1 MKLEDIKQFYYQG
14 SYQTLINAVDS
25 NNLNDLDDR
34 IKFIYSILSHLALKK
49 DLPSIDSELSQSH
62 IELAVI
68 QSYIDYITNKEKV
81 ESLDKLR
88 DYLIEIESEDH
99 QYKHL
104 FNVLAATIF
113 WKSGEIEEA
122 LSTLNA
128 GQGVKDVESVALL
141 IQIYISISRLD
152 LAKNEYQHARIWA
165 DDHYLIQ
172 LSEAWLGL
180 AGTSTSTNSSYEQAY
195 YVLEELPDRD
205 EPYNKLLR
213 AIAHGA
219 LQHFEEAQVE
229 LDSINSE
236 DEYSIMNEIVISTH
250 LKNKDTNELISRL
263 SSINPDNILV
273 NDLKRKSAE
282 FDQLS
287 KQFV

>member
-1 MKLEDIKQFYYQG
+1 MD
-14 SYQTLINAVDS
+14 N
-25 NNLNDLDDR
+25 LDDR

-81 ESLDKLR
+81 ESLDKVR

-152 LAKNEYQHARIWA
+152 LAKNEYQQARRWA

-180 AGTSTSTNSSYEQAY
+180 AGTSTSTNSGYEQAY
-195 YVLEELPDRD
+195 YVLEELPDRN

-219 LQHFEEAQVE
+219 LQHYEEAQVE

-250 LKNKDTNELISRL
+250 LKNKDTNELIERL

-273 NDLKRKSAE
+273 NDLKRKSEE
-282 FDQLS
+282 FNQLS